1 MPEGC
6 HYNLYKGDY
15 LISPMKKNRIG
26 VLTGGGDCAGLN
38 PALKWVVK
46 TAMDEALEWERC
58 VRYEVLGIRDG
69 WKGLVSVD
77 LDSLDTES
85 HIIQLNPEIVRTW
98 DRYGGTML
106 GTSRYSPYDPL
117 HECSQEII
125 ENIEKLGLEAV
136 IVLGG
141 DGTLA
146 IATRLAREGVHVVG
160 IPKTIDKDLPETDY
174 TLGYETAL
182 NVIVEEVDRLRTT
195 AGSHKR
201 IFVVETM
208 GRTAGWLAL
217 EGGEA
222 CGAYIILIPEH
233 DFSIDRV
240 NELVI
245 EGRRAGTRYEIVVV
259 AEGAKPEGGTEV
271 VKKDGVDSFGHKAL
285 GGVGDVLARQIQQ
298 GTGIETRSI
307 VLSHLQRGGAPCAYD
322 RRMGRYFGIAA
333 IDLVVNKKF
342 GNMVCVQN
350 GRISC
355 CPLEKIYGHLKL
367 VDPTAQYDPVR
378 YNGRRTILNGGNK
391 SARTKKSQRQF

>member
-1 MPEGC
+1 LVTP
-6 HYNLYKGDY
+6 L
-15 LISPMKKNRIG
+15 KKSRIG

-46 TAMDEALEWERC
+46 TAMDEALEWERGI
-58 VRYEVLGIRDG
+58 RYEVLGIRDG
-69 WKGLVSVD
+69 WKGLMSVD
-77 LDSLDTES
+77 LASPDTEG
-85 HIIQLNPEIVRTW
+85 HLVQLNPEIVRTW

-106 GTSRYSPYDPL
+106 GTSRFSPYDPKN
-117 HECSQEII
+117 ECSRQVI
-125 ENIEKLGLEAV
+125 ENIERLGLEAV
-136 IVLGG
+136 IAIGG

-146 IATRLAREGVHVVG
+146 IATRLSREGVNVIG

-208 GRTAGWLAL
+208 GREAGWLAL

-233 DFSIDRV
+233 EFSVDRV
-240 NELVI
+240 NELVM
-245 EGRRAGTRYEIVVV
+245 EGRRAGTRYEIIIV
-259 AEGAKPEGGTEV
+259 AEGARPEGGTEV
-271 VKKDGVDSFGHKAL
+271 VRKDGVDSFGHKAL
-285 GGVGDVLARQIQQ
+285 GGIGEVLARQIEK
-298 GTGIETRSI
+298 GTKLETRSV

-333 IDLVVNKKF
+333 VDLIVNKRF
-342 GNMVCVQN
+342 GNMVGVQN
-350 GRISC
+350 GRIAS
-355 CPLEKIYGHLKL
+355 CPLEKIYGRLSL
-367 VDPTAQYDPVR
+367 VDPKTQYDPDR
-378 YNGRRTILNGGNK
+378 YNGRRTILNGVNK
-391 SARTKKSQRQF
+391 SARAKNSQRKF